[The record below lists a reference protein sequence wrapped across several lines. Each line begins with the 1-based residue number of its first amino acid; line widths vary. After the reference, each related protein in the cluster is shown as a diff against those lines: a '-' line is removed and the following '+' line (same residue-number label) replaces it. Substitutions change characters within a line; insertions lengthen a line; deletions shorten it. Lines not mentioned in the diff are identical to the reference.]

1 MRVHRKTTDARY
13 DNIARFLHW
22 LVVLLIAAQFVIG
35 WTMPDVQRN
44 TLPAGL
50 IAWHLAIGTALM
62 AAMLARVAW
71 RVTHRPP
78 PHHLPPL
85 IGTLSGATHALL
97 YAALIIVPLLGW
109 ANASAR
115 GWAVKLFGA
124 LELPELTQRGS
135 SVGHLMGDLHGV
147 LAWVL
152 VALIVM
158 HVGAALFHRFVL
170 KDTILQRML

>member
-1 MRVHRKTTDARY
+1 
-13 DNIARFLHW
+13 
-22 LVVLLIAAQFVIG
+22 
-35 WTMPDVQRN
+35 
-44 TLPAGL
+44 
-50 IAWHLAIGTALM
+50 
-62 AAMLARVAW
+62 
-71 RVTHRPP
+71 
-78 PHHLPPL
+78 
-85 IGTLSGATHALL
+85 
-97 YAALIIVPLLGW
+97 VPLLGW